1 MFLIKLI
8 YNTYELEQ
16 YILLLKKEKKNIGF
30 VPTMGA
36 LHKGHISLATKA
48 RSENDISIGS
58 IFVNPVQFNN
68 ADDFLKYPRSLN
80 SDIAIFEQS
89 GMDAVFIPS
98 EEEMFTEPIKE
109 KFDFDGL
116 DNVMEGKFRPR
127 HFNGVAFI
135 VKKLF
140 ELIKPD
146 KAYFGEKDF
155 QQLVIIKHL
164 VKKLAMSVEIIAC
177 PTIRE
182 NDGLAMSSRNIRLS
196 GEERMKAPLIYK
208 TLLEAKEKIKKHSV
222 EEVKKWVEM
231 QICSSSFMKM
241 EYFEVVD
248 SETLTPVNHIERE
261 GHYNACIAVYVG
273 KIRLIDNIK
282 IL

>member
-80 SDIAIFEQS
+80 SDIALFEQS

-127 HFNGVAFI
+127 HFNGVAII